1 MLKQCREKDQQKK
14 AVTEIYDVSRLP
26 LSMVMT
32 KIPVTLCHWC
42 VYDLMKIGLSIIF
55 FYCHLSTGKLQRT
68 EEACPKDRKS
78 ALGDHRF
85 L

>member
-42 VYDLMKIGLSIIF
+42 VYDLMKNRSEYYFFLSSLI
-55 FYCHLSTGKLQRT
+55 Y
-68 EEACPKDRKS
+68 RK
-78 ALGDHRF
+78 AAKN
-85 L
+85 